1 MIMAAAAQAGVMMT
15 CNKGGTHRRC
25 CYRRPPPHN
34 HFAAT
39 SPFSL
44 MFAMLLI
51 LALLGSGGPPSLGL
65 SDRGGSRNRQL
76 DADAS
81 TWACHAFTVGGGVSH
96 RTSRHKLEDEPA
108 WVLNKASIP
117 AGKPWPALPRHHMR
131 RRNHVEDDGD
141 DDQKDN
147 HAGPTDDKERGSP
160 KGGNTTDIAA
170 SAAVSI
176 PGPVSVEEG
185 SVQPAVV
192 TTGRKRKAALRA
204 LGSTLRFAFRT
215 AKSAARYSAKKM
227 VHLYD
232 AAEDALLEG
241 SGEGGGP
248 EKSVNASAAGGPDGP
263 VVPASANVVG
273 MSAVAQD
280 TVGRY
285 RQTEASDLD
294 EKQANTTIIDE
305 EVGTELDPNEVAGM
319 EEGEDAQAQPDI
331 IEAIEAVEPSND
343 TAEADSTA
351 TEDASGVLPETE
363 SDANTTFSDED
374 EEPENGKVL
383 EPTVATKGEEE
394 GSSDHKEFEAAESSD
409 IDKGGR
415 PSVFSRLRFFGR
427 RRAKHMVST
436 NQTKVN
442 EDADSVVVGEKDTI
456 EEEDSPDASKPD
468 AEMEPVSETTEIVEE
483 SPVKPDINAT
493 TKEEAE
499 IEEKGIE
506 KENSTMEGDV
516 DSDDSTNFVS
526 ETNDT
531 AVPANNT
538 NAMEDQGLAVAVET
552 KNRTRIKKILIGA
565 KKRSKVIAF
574 AVLAI
579 ATLPYLEVVEDD
591 AGGIT
596 GVAVAG
602 LPRGDELWDGVREVA
617 ARGAAGGKKGL
628 VNALSAAGRAREAW
642 DARSSAPEVDEI
654 DLPTTSST
662 TPSDDT
668 EIFVDSNDPSVVIL
682 DESAGDAAVQD
693 KSINEADAVD
703 VEVEGSDEPEVMA
716 KEDNG
721 GSEEKDVA
729 KTEAGAKEVDRDLE
743 DKSTSDKVNIGDEG
757 AQENEDPGR
766 KGKQNGWAAEEAL
779 KNALATRPIVGG
791 STAVVETP
799 VLETQTQQ
807 ANAMSSVSSAVQ
819 KVGPATVRVDT
830 ETEIER
836 AVHVGPR
843 VDGQND
849 ADEAEGED
857 VDEVFGGV
865 PSPMKPQRWQ
875 YVQQGQGSGIIISE
889 DGLICTNAHVIE
901 GATRVYVT
909 LTDGRRFPAEVKG
922 TDEIVDIAV
931 LKIIR
936 NDEDTTAAKG
946 KKAASRKDEFNG
958 KLPVAELADSDSL
971 EVGNFVV
978 AIGSPGGLDNT
989 VTMGIVSGLKRSSEE
1004 VGLYDKKVEF
1014 IQTDA
1019 AINMG
1024 NSGGPLVD
1032 VLSGKVIGINTCMRY
1047 NMEGTSFAVPTNK
1060 VKNIMHDLAEGK
1072 QISHGY
1078 VGIYTATLTPEFARE
1093 KNADP
1098 NSNYGVIP
1106 EANGVIVLHIYDDTP
1121 ASAAGLRRAD
1131 VITQI
1136 GNKKVSKAAE
1146 AYKLIDSAEV
1156 GIPIDFKIIRG
1167 DKTMTIK
1174 VKPDEFASRLRMAK
1188 EQREKKRKE
1197 KMHKLKEE
1205 SLQDKASAVPPDM
1218 QDKEH

>member
-1 MIMAAAAQAGVMMT
+1 MVEAQGVT
-15 CNKGGTHRRC
+15 CKGGTHRRC
-25 CYRRPPPHN
+25 CCYLRPPPHN

-39 SPFSL
+39 SAFRL
-44 MFAMLLI
+44 MFALVLI
-51 LALLGSGGPPSLGL
+51 LALLGLDGPPSLGL

-76 DADAS
+76 DAGAS
-81 TWACHAFTVGGGVSH
+81 TWACHAFTVGGGVSS
-96 RTSRHKLEDEPA
+96 RISRHNAEDAPVWNFYE
-108 WVLNKASIP
+108 ASTP
-117 AGKPWPALPRHHMR
+117 TGKPSLALPRHHAR
-131 RRNHVEDDGD
+131 RRNHVEDDDAQNDDHVGPPDGD
-141 DDQKDN
+141 EGGLPKSENETNIVVSESTSPVLVSGEKGSDQ
-147 HAGPTDDKERGSP
+147 A
-160 KGGNTTDIAA
+160 
-170 SAAVSI
+170 
-176 PGPVSVEEG
+176 PV
-185 SVQPAVV
+185 
-192 TTGRKRKAALRA
+192 GRKRKLALRA

-215 AKSAARYSAKKM
+215 AKSAARYGAKKM

-232 AAEDALLEG
+232 IAEDALLVEG
-241 SGEGGGP
+241 GGGEGGGP
-248 EKSVNASAAGGPDGP
+248 ENSVNATAPAGLEGG

-273 MSAVAQD
+273 MSTVAQD

-285 RQTEASDLD
+285 RQAEANDLD
-294 EKQANTTIIDE
+294 KNQENTTAIADE
-305 EVGTELDPNEVAGM
+305 INTELKLDPDEVADR
-319 EEGEDAQAQPDI
+319 EEGEDAPAQPDI
-331 IEAIEAVEPSND
+331 IEAVKPSND
-343 TAEADSTA
+343 I
-351 TEDASGVLPETE
+351 VE
-363 SDANTTFSDED
+363 SDNTTSGGASKIAETKSDPNNNDED
-374 EEPENGKVL
+374 KGSDNGTVQEPIVSIG
-383 EPTVATKGEEE
+383 GGEE
-394 GSSDHKEFEAAESSD
+394 GSSDHKELEAAESSD
-409 IDKGGR
+409 TDKSERR
-415 PSVFSRLRFFGR
+415 PSVFSRLRSFGR
-427 RRAKHMVST
+427 RRAKYTVNS

-442 EDADSVVVGEKDTI
+442 EDVDSVVVGEKDI
-456 EEEDSPDASKPD
+456 IKDEDSPTAASKSD
-468 AEMEPVSETTEIVEE
+468 AEMEPVSATTEIVDEIL
-483 SPVKPDINAT
+483 VKPDINAT
-493 TKEEAE
+493 TEVEAGVEDNGNQEE
-499 IEEKGIE
+499 
-506 KENSTMEGDV
+506 NPVLEGGLV
-516 DSDDSTNFVS
+516 SGNSTNFVS
-526 ETNDT
+526 ETNDA
-531 AVPANNT
+531 AVPANETNT
-538 NAMEDQGLAVAVET
+538 MEEEGLAVAVET
-552 KNRTRIKKILIGA
+552 KNRTRITKILMGA
-565 KKRSKVIAF
+565 KKRSKLIAF
-574 AVLAI
+574 AIVAVT
-579 ATLPYLEVVEDD
+579 TLPYLEVVENE

-617 ARGAAGGKKGL
+617 ARGAAGGKRGL
-628 VNALSAAGRAREAW
+628 VNAISAAGRAREAW
-642 DARSSAPEVDEI
+642 DARNSAPEVDEA

-668 EIFVDSNDPSVVIL
+668 ETFVDSNNPSVVIL
-682 DESAGDAAVQD
+682 DDTESGASIQD
-693 KSINEADAVD
+693 NSIDRADVVD
-703 VEVEGSDEPEVMA
+703 MIQSDHVEVEVGGSDKPEVMA
-716 KEDNG
+716 EEGDDGAEEKDGVRAEASAKEDNLAA
-721 GSEEKDVA
+721 E
-729 KTEAGAKEVDRDLE
+729 DR
-743 DKSTSDKVNIGDEG
+743 STADEHKNDDEG
-757 AQENEDPGR
+757 LQENEDSKR
-766 KGKQNGWAAEEAL
+766 RSKQNNGWAAEEAL

-791 STAVVETP
+791 STAVMEAP
-799 VLETQTQQ
+799 VIETQTQHV
-807 ANAMSSVSSAVQ
+807 NAMSSVSSAVQ
-819 KVGPATVRVDT
+819 KIGPATVRVDT

-849 ADEAEGED
+849 GNEAEGED
-857 VDEVFGGV
+857 GEVFGGV

-936 NDEDTTAAKG
+936 NDGGTTTAAKG
-946 KKAASRKDEFNG
+946 KKAASQKDEFNG

-1060 VKNIMHDLAEGK
+1060 VKSIMHDLAEGK

-1106 EANGVIVLHIYDDTP
+1106 EANGVIVLHIYEDTP

-1136 GNKKVSKAAE
+1136 GKKKVSKAAE

-1156 GIPIDFKIIRG
+1156 GTPIDFKIIRG
-1167 DKTMTIK
+1167 DKSMTIK
-1174 VKPDEFASRLRMAK
+1174 VKPDEFARRLRMAK

-1205 SLQDKASAVPPDM
+1205 SLQDNAGAVPPLL

>member
-1 MIMAAAAQAGVMMT
+1 
-15 CNKGGTHRRC
+15 
-25 CYRRPPPHN
+25 
-34 HFAAT
+34 
-39 SPFSL
+39 
-44 MFAMLLI
+44 MFALI
-51 LALLGSGGPPSLGL
+51 LILVLLGLDGPPSLSL
-65 SDRGGSRNRQL
+65 SHPADHGGSRNRQL
-76 DADAS
+76 DAGAS
-81 TWACHAFTVGGGVSH
+81 AWACHAFTVGGGVSP
-96 RTSRHKLEDEPA
+96 RTSRHNVEDAPV
-108 WVLNKASIP
+108 WDFNKAGIP
-117 AGKPWPALPRHHMR
+117 AGKPRTALPLHHAR
-131 RRNHVEDDGD
+131 RRNHAEDDGD
-141 DDQKDN
+141 DQSDGHVGPPDDQ
-147 HAGPTDDKERGSP
+147 ERGP
-160 KGGNTTDIAA
+160 PRGKNATNVVA
-170 SAAVSI
+170 SAEVSI
-176 PGPVSVEEG
+176 TVPVLDKEG
-185 SVQPAVV
+185 SVQPPV
-192 TTGRKRKAALRA
+192 TGRKRKMALRA

-215 AKSAARYSAKKM
+215 AKSAARYGAKKM

-232 AAEDALLEG
+232 VAEDALLEG

-248 EKSVNASAAGGPDGP
+248 ENSVNASAAAAGLEGG
-263 VVPASANVVG
+263 VVPACANVVG

-280 TVGRY
+280 TVGKY
-285 RQTEASDLD
+285 RQTEANDLD
-294 EKQANTTIIDE
+294 EKQANTTANVDA
-305 EVGTELDPNEVAGM
+305 VGTDFDLNEVADI
-319 EEGEDAQAQPDI
+319 EEGEDARAQPNT
-331 IEAIEAVEPSND
+331 IEAVKPSNA
-343 TAEADSTA
+343 TSEADSTA
-351 TEDASGVLPETE
+351 SEEVSEVLAETK
-363 SDANTTFSDED
+363 SHANTTSNHDAGES
-374 EEPENGKVL
+374 ENRKVL
-383 EPTVATKGEEE
+383 DPIVVTRGEEE
-394 GSSDHKEFEAAESSD
+394 DAAESSD
-409 IDKGGR
+409 IDKGER

-427 RRAKHMVST
+427 RRDRYTANS
-436 NQTKVN
+436 NQTKVS
-442 EDADSVVVGEKDTI
+442 EVEDSVVVSEKDSD
-456 EEEDSPDASKPD
+456 EDSPADASKSD
-468 AEMEPVSETTEIVEE
+468 AAMEPVSETIEIVEE
-483 SPVKPDINAT
+483 IPVKPDINAT
-493 TKEEAE
+493 VEEDAN
-499 IEEKGIE
+499 IEGKGNE
-506 KENSTMEGDV
+506 EETPALEGDV
-516 DSDDSTNFVS
+516 DSDDFTNFVS

-531 AVPANNT
+531 VVPANET
-538 NAMEDQGLAVAVET
+538 NAMEDEGLAVVVET
-552 KNRTRIKKILIGA
+552 KNRTRITKILMGA
-565 KKRSKVIAF
+565 KKRSKLIAF
-574 AVLAI
+574 AILAVT
-579 ATLPYLEVVEDD
+579 TLPYLEVVENE

-628 VNALSAAGRAREAW
+628 VNALSAAGRARDAW
-642 DARSSAPEVDEI
+642 DARSSATEVDEI
-654 DLPTTSST
+654 DLPTTPST

-668 EIFVDSNDPSVVIL
+668 ETSVDSNDPSVVIL
-682 DESAGDAAVQD
+682 DETAGNAAIQENSPDQEVTAGEIESD
-693 KSINEADAVD
+693 NVNIG
-703 VEVEGSDEPEVMA
+703 EVEGSEKVHNECEVMA

-721 GSEEKDVA
+721 SGEEKDVA
-729 KTEAGAKEVDRDLE
+729 NAEADAKEVNRNLE
-743 DKSTSDKVNIGDEG
+743 DKFSSDELNDGDEG
-757 AQENEDPGR
+757 AQEKEDSKR
-766 KGKQNGWAAEEAL
+766 KSKQNGWAAEEAL
-779 KNALATRPIVGG
+779 KNALAARPIVGG
-791 STAVVETP
+791 STAVMEAP
-799 VLETQTQQ
+799 VIEPQTQQ
-807 ANAMSSVSSAVQ
+807 VNAMSSVSSAVQ

-857 VDEVFGGV
+857 GDEVFGGV

-936 NDEDTTAAKG
+936 NDEGTAAAKG
-946 KKAASRKDEFNG
+946 KKAASTKDEFNG

-1060 VKNIMHDLAEGK
+1060 VKSIMHDLAEGK

-1106 EANGVIVLHIYDDTP
+1106 EANGVIVLHIYEDTP

-1136 GNKKVSKAAE
+1136 GKKKVNKAAE

-1156 GIPIDFKIIRG
+1156 GTPIDFKIIRG
-1167 DKTMTIK
+1167 DKSMTIK
-1174 VKPDEFASRLRMAK
+1174 VKPDEFAKRLRMAK

-1205 SLQDKASAVPPDM
+1205 SLQDKASAVPPNM

>member
-1 MIMAAAAQAGVMMT
+1 
-15 CNKGGTHRRC
+15 
-25 CYRRPPPHN
+25 
-34 HFAAT
+34 
-39 SPFSL
+39 
-44 MFAMLLI
+44 MFALVLI
-51 LALLGSGGPPSLGL
+51 LALLGLDGPPSLSL
-65 SDRGGSRNRQL
+65 SHPADHGGSRNRQL
-76 DADAS
+76 DAGAS
-81 TWACHAFTVGGGVSH
+81 AWACHAFTVGGGVSP
-96 RTSRHKLEDEPA
+96 RTSRHNVEDAPV
-108 WVLNKASIP
+108 WDFNKASIP
-117 AGKPWPALPRHHMR
+117 AGKPRTALPRHHAR
-131 RRNHVEDDGD
+131 RRNLAEDDGD
-141 DDQKDN
+141 DDQSDG
-147 HAGPTDDKERGSP
+147 HVGPPDDKEWGAP
-160 KGGNTTDIAA
+160 KGENTTEIVA
-170 SAAVSI
+170 SEASI
-176 PGPVSVEEG
+176 PLPVSGEEG
-185 SVQPAVV
+185 SVQPPV
-192 TTGRKRKAALRA
+192 TGRKRKMALRA

-215 AKSAARYSAKKM
+215 AKSAARYGAKKM

-232 AAEDALLEG
+232 VAEDALLEG

-248 EKSVNASAAGGPDGP
+248 ENSVNASAPAGLEGG

-273 MSAVAQD
+273 MSDVAQD

-285 RQTEASDLD
+285 RQTEANDLD
-294 EKQANTTIIDE
+294 EKQANTTAVADQD
-305 EVGTELDPNEVAGM
+305 GTELDPNEVDDI
-319 EEGEDAQAQPDI
+319 EEGEDARAQPDI
-331 IEAIEAVEPSND
+331 IEAVKPSND
-343 TAEADSTA
+343 TADVDSTA
-351 TEDASGVLPETE
+351 SEEASEVLAETK
-363 SDANTTFSDED
+363 SDSNTTFGDED
-374 EEPENGKVL
+374 KEPENGNVL
-383 EPTVATKGEEE
+383 EPIVATRGEEE
-394 GSSDHKEFEAAESSD
+394 GSSDHNEFEATKSSD
-409 IDKGGR
+409 VDEGER

-427 RRAKHMVST
+427 RRDRYTANS
-436 NQTKVN
+436 NQTKVS
-442 EDADSVVVGEKDTI
+442 EVEDSVVVNEKDSD
-456 EEEDSPDASKPD
+456 EDSPADASKSG
-468 AEMEPVSETTEIVEE
+468 AEMEQVSETTKIVEE
-483 SPVKPDINAT
+483 IPVKPDINAT
-493 TKEEAE
+493 TEEEADIVE
-499 IEEKGIE
+499 EEKDEE
-506 KENSTMEGDV
+506 KPISAGDV
-516 DSDDSTNFVS
+516 GSDNSTNFVS
-526 ETNDT
+526 EANDT
-531 AVPANNT
+531 AVPANET
-538 NAMEDQGLAVAVET
+538 KAMEKEGLAVVVET
-552 KNRTRIKKILIGA
+552 KNRTRITKLLMGA
-565 KKRSKVIAF
+565 KKRSKLIAF
-574 AVLAI
+574 AILAVT
-579 ATLPYLEVVEDD
+579 TLPYLEVVENE
-591 AGGIT
+591 AGSIT

-602 LPRGDELWDGVREVA
+602 LPRGDELWGGVREVA
-617 ARGAAGGKKGL
+617 ARGAAGGKRGL
-628 VNALSAAGRAREAW
+628 VNAISAAGRAREAW
-642 DARSSAPEVDEI
+642 DSRNSAPEVDEV
-654 DLPTTSST
+654 DLPTTSYN
-662 TPSDDT
+662 TPIDDT
-668 EIFVDSNDPSVVIL
+668 ETSVDSNDPSVVIL
-682 DESAGDAAVQD
+682 DETASGAAIQD
-693 KSINEADAVD
+693 KSLDQVDAVD
-703 VEVEGSDEPEVMA
+703 LTQSDHVEVEVGGSDEPGVMA
-716 KEDNG
+716 KEGSDG
-721 GSEEKDVA
+721 GEEKDGA
-729 KTEAGAKEVDRDLE
+729 RAEAFAKEDSLAVE
-743 DKSTSDKVNIGDEG
+743 DKSTAGEHESDDEG
-757 AQENEDPGR
+757 PQENEDSGR

-791 STAVVETP
+791 STAVMETP
-799 VLETQTQQ
+799 AVETQTQQ
-807 ANAMSSVSSAVQ
+807 VNAMSSVSAAVH

-849 ADEAEGED
+849 ADEVEGED
-857 VDEVFGGV
+857 GDEVFGGI

-936 NDEDTTAAKG
+936 NDEGTAAAKG
-946 KKAASRKDEFNG
+946 KKAASTKDEFNG

-1060 VKNIMHDLAEGK
+1060 VKSIMYDLAEGK

-1106 EANGVIVLHIYDDTP
+1106 EANGVIVLHIYEDTP

-1136 GNKKVSKAAE
+1136 GKKKVNKAAE

-1156 GIPIDFKIIRG
+1156 GTPIDFKIIRG
-1167 DKTMTIK
+1167 DKSMTIK
-1174 VKPDEFASRLRMAK
+1174 VKPDEFAKRLRMAK

>member
-1 MIMAAAAQAGVMMT
+1 
-15 CNKGGTHRRC
+15 
-25 CYRRPPPHN
+25 
-34 HFAAT
+34 
-39 SPFSL
+39 
-44 MFAMLLI
+44 MFALVLL
-51 LALLGSGGPPSLGL
+51 LALLGLDGRPSLGGL
-65 SDRGGSRNRQL
+65 SDHGGTRNRQL
-76 DADAS
+76 DAGAAAQS
-81 TWACHAFTVGGGVSH
+81 GSIRACHAFTVGGGISS
-96 RTSRHKLEDEPA
+96 RTSRHDLESAPA
-108 WVLNKASIP
+108 RYFNEADIP
-117 AGKPWPALPRHHMR
+117 AEGPTRSALLSRRHAR
-131 RRNHVEDDGD
+131 RRNHVEDDGE
-141 DDQKDN
+141 DDQSDD
-147 HAGPTDDKERGSP
+147 HAGPADDEEGGSA
-160 KGGNTTDIAA
+160 KGENATDIVA
-170 SAAVSI
+170 SGVNS
-176 PGPVSVEEG
+176 PVPSTDEEG
-185 SVQPAVV
+185 GAQPVV
-192 TTGRKRKAALRA
+192 TTGRKRKLALRA

-215 AKSAARYSAKKM
+215 ARSAARYGAKKM

-232 AAEDALLEG
+232 VAEDALLE
-241 SGEGGGP
+241 EGGGSGGHRA
-248 EKSVNASAAGGPDGP
+248 SVDAAAAGLEEP
-263 VVPASANVVG
+263 VITASANVVG

-285 RQTEASDLD
+285 RQTEAKDLD
-294 EKQANTTIIDE
+294 ENQVNTTANTAEEEE
-305 EVGTELDPNEVAGM
+305 EVDEVGI
-319 EEGEDAQAQPDI
+319 EEGEGAHTQPDI
-331 IEAIEAVEPSND
+331 VEAVEPSND
-343 TAEADSTA
+343 DAEAELAGTKA
-351 TEDASGVLPETE
+351 
-363 SDANTTFSDED
+363 DANATTSDNEIKEAED
-374 EEPENGKVL
+374 GKVL
-383 EPTVATKGEEE
+383 EPTIAVEGEDGDSSEQKEVEADESFDLEE
-394 GSSDHKEFEAAESSD
+394 NE
-409 IDKGGR
+409 R
-415 PSVFSRLRFFGR
+415 PSIFSRLRFFGR
-427 RRAKHMVST
+427 GRAKQTIST
-436 NQTKVN
+436 NQTKLVKAAGSAVF
-442 EDADSVVVGEKDTI
+442 DEKDTI
-456 EEEDSPDASKPD
+456 KEEDLSDDASKSD
-468 AEMEPVSETTEIVEE
+468 AEIEPVSETTKAADEIY
-483 SPVKPDINAT
+483 VKSEINAT
-493 TKEEAE
+493 TEVEADSDEEVE
-499 IEEKGIE
+499 E
-506 KENSTMEGDV
+506 KENPALSGNV
-516 DSDDSTNFVS
+516 ASDNSTNFVS
-526 ETNDT
+526 ETNHT
-531 AVPANNT
+531 AVPANET
-538 NAMEDQGLAVAVET
+538 NAMEDEESAMVVET
-552 KNRTRIKKILIGA
+552 KNHKRITKILMGA
-565 KKRSKVIAF
+565 KKRSKLIAF
-574 AVLAI
+574 AVLAV
-579 ATLPYLEVVEDD
+579 AALPYLEVVEDD

-602 LPRGDELWDGVREVA
+602 LPRGDEFWDGVREVA

-628 VNALSAAGRAREAW
+628 VDALSAAGKAREAW
-642 DARSSAPEVDEI
+642 DARSSATEVDEVDI
-654 DLPTTSST
+654 PTTSSSA
-662 TPSDDT
+662 PNVDT
-668 EIFVDSNDPSVVIL
+668 EAFADTSDPSVIIL
-682 DESAGDAAVQD
+682 DESTNDAAVQENSMSEEGAID
-693 KSINEADAVD
+693 EIESDNNVELEAEGSGHLLKDESEDVIPKESNEAI
-703 VEVEGSDEPEVMA
+703 
-716 KEDNG
+716 
-721 GSEEKDVA
+721 EEKNAA
-729 KTEAGAKEVDRDLE
+729 KAEATAEDVDRALE
-743 DKSTSDKVNIGDEG
+743 DKSSGDEEKQKSG
-757 AQENEDPGR
+757 DKGVQEKEGSKK
-766 KGKQNGWAAEEAL
+766 KGKENGWAAEEAL

-791 STAVVETP
+791 STAVMEPP
-799 VLETQTQQ
+799 VLQTQSQ
-807 ANAMSSVSSAVQ
+807 QVNAMSSVSSAVQ

-849 ADEAEGED
+849 GDAAEEED
-857 VDEVFGGV
+857 GDEVFGGV

-936 NDEDTTAAKG
+936 NDEEGNGAKG
-946 KKAASRKDEFNG
+946 KKASSTKDEFNG
-958 KLPVAELADSDSL
+958 KLPVAELADSDGL

-1032 VLSGKVIGINTCMRY
+1032 VLSGKVVGINTCMRY

-1060 VKNIMHDLAEGK
+1060 VKSIMHDLAEGK

-1106 EANGVIVLHIYDDTP
+1106 EANGVIVLHIYEDTP

-1156 GIPIDFKIIRG
+1156 GTPIDFKIIRG
-1167 DKTMTIK
+1167 DKSMTIK
-1174 VKPDEFASRLRMAK
+1174 VKPDEFATRLRMAK

-1205 SLQDKASAVPPDM
+1205 SLQDKASVLPPDM